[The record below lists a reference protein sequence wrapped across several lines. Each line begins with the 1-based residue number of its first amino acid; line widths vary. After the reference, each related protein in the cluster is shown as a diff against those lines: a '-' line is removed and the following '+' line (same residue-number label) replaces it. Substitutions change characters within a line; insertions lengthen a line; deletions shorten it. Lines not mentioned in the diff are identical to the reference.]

1 MICSSVSS
9 NNSQQSQLHSFP
21 LMWEKERRRWAPSLS
36 RTYLMRRSSSR
47 PWSQSRWQH
56 VLCQMRTTVSVIAPL
71 HEQLLQATQESL
83 RDPLFVRDLKES
95 IHQVLS
101 KRYSSEVEKATL
113 NLASALDPR
122 FKVLPFLP
130 EEEKQE
136 TIARMVAEAA
146 ATVEHC
152 QLNIYIH
159 VNKALETRSRSLLFT
174 TGVLKYKS
182 WRATKIFFNDSK
194 VHVLRLVRPHAIIW

>member
-1 MICSSVSS
+1 M
-9 NNSQQSQLHSFP
+9 
-21 LMWEKERRRWAPSLS
+21 
-36 RTYLMRRSSSR
+36 
-47 PWSQSRWQH
+47 
-56 VLCQMRTTVSVIAPL
+56 LCQMRTTVSVIAPL

-136 TIARMVAEAA
+136 TVARMVAEAA

-152 QLNIYIH
+152 QLNIYIYTC
-159 VNKALETRSRSLLFT
+159 K
-174 TGVLKYKS
+174 
-182 WRATKIFFNDSK
+182 
-194 VHVLRLVRPHAIIW
+194 